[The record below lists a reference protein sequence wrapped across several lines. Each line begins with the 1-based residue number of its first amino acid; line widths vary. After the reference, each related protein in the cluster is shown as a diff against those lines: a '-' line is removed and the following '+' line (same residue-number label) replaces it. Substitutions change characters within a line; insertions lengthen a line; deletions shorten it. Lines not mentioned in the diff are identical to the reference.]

1 MDIQNLTYSQ
11 RLKLWLQLDEITD
24 QELRDQIF
32 EAIDPEEQVY
42 FDYLIDSGA
51 LDP

>member
-1 MDIQNLTYSQ
+1 MKIKNLSYIE
-11 RLKLWLQLDEITD
+11 RLNLWLKLDEITD

-32 EAIDPEEQVY
+32 DAIDPEEQVY
-42 FDYLIDSGA
+42 FDYLADSGA